1 MLHGQRLAQNCMNG
15 LSFKRNWEAAGDWIF
30 HIPWP
35 SVSPRFLP
43 FGCSEIRTIQFRWW
57 CCRVWCHV
65 MPIFSRIFQDF
76 GLVLHNISIDIH
88 ENMHMWSYLCTMY
101 TVCMHMYVCV
111 YVYIYIYTYY
121 VYIYIFMNIHILC
134 IYLWMT
140 SNDLTVTSL
149 EWCLVRGVI
158 PKWPNS
164 SAISGWWIMIIQPAI
179 LLYDAICTK
188 KEHTHCIAYTSR

>member
-1 MLHGQRLAQNCMNG
+1 MVKGLHRIGSSTSLDQACHQGFCPLAVRKSGQLSSDGDAAECDAMLCPSFPGYSRTARTCFAQH
-15 LSFKRNWEAAGDWIF
+15 LHRY
-30 HIPWP
+30 PWKYAYVII
-35 SVSPRFLP
+35 SVYDVYS
-43 FGCSEIRTIQFRWW
+43 
-57 CCRVWCHV
+57 
-65 MPIFSRIFQDF
+65 
-76 GLVLHNISIDIH
+76 
-88 ENMHMWSYLCTMY
+88 MY
-101 TVCMHMYVCV
+101 AYVCMCIC
-111 YVYIYIYTYY
+111 IYIYTYY

-149 EWCLVRGVI
+149 EWCFVRGVI

-164 SAISGWWIMIIQPAI
+164 SAISGWWIMTIQPAI